1 MAPSSA
7 FVAGPALPLR
17 RAPGV
22 SVTSVAPRRPAGVAA
37 PRMMADKKGG
47 LFGIKMPSMPFGGDK
62 NKAAA
67 KADTAAK
74 KTKAAVNQFQANAA
88 TAAKKTA
95 EAPKKVVGAPK
106 LAVEKVEEAFMELQP
121 GDAGYVEPKAKST
134 AAQAVSSAK
143 SAASDVGSAAKS
155 AGSAIKAATPSNVKK
170 AVGKAAD
177 AVEDAADSVVEAAKK
192 PAKRGAALLREDFLK
207 SAPERIGVGR
217 QDLTEVAPPTYG
229 EPGYV
234 RGGWRRGWTARVGSG
249 SRGGGWGRRGR
260 VDGYRCGRRR
270 GVSVDFRAEA
280 EMPRQSSVECVRVR
294 AVFDRSPGWCLGGW
308 TTRHHVGKVGM
319 DTAPNSWVSFASLG
333 GRLTVWLLLAVC
345 SALFLLYLRSP
356 LPLVLALV
364 WCFFVRYKYSAYE
377 TAKQSTLGISSFS
390 DDANAAE
397 KVGGLAALKKAALE
411 AKKGAT
417 AAELKAKAVRME
429 KAVLKAAANEE
440 KKDVLPSYLL
450 PLPEDTPRKYG
461 TWKNY

>member
-47 LFGIKMPSMPFGGDK
+47 LFGIQMPSMPFGGDK
-62 NKAAA
+62 KKAAA

-95 EAPKKVVGAPK
+95 EAPKKVAGAPK
-106 LAVEKVEEAFMELQP
+106 QAVQKVEEAFMDLQP

-155 AGSAIKAATPSNVKK
+155 AGSAIKAATPSSVKK
-170 AVGKAAD
+170 AAGKAAD
-177 AVEDAADSVVEAAKK
+177 AVEDAADSVVAAAKK
-192 PAKRGAALLREDFLK
+192 PAKRGAALLREDLLK

-217 QDLTEVAPPTYG
+217 QDQTELAPPTYG

-234 RGGWRRGWTARVGSG
+234 GGGLRRGWTLRARVGCG
-249 SRGGGWGRRGR
+249 SLVGGWGRRGR
-260 VDGYRCGRRR
+260 VDGYRWGRRQ
-270 GVSVDFRAEA
+270 GVLVNFHGEA
-280 EMPRQSSVECVRVR
+280 QMPSHHPVERVRVS
-294 AVFDRSPGWCLGGW
+294 AVFDRSPGWCPGGW
-308 TTRHHVGKVGM
+308 ATRHDVGKVGM
-319 DTAPNSWVSFASLG
+319 DTAPNSWVSSASLG
-333 GRLTVWLLLAVC
+333 GRLTLFGTCWRYSLLFFF
-345 SALFLLYLRSP
+345 SSTHDLFGHSCWYLFDVFSSGTSTRPTRRPSSRRWAS
-356 LPLVLALV
+356 LPFLTMPT
-364 WCFFVRYKYSAYE
+364 RPPR
-377 TAKQSTLGISSFS
+377 
-390 DDANAAE
+390 
-397 KVGGLAALKKAALE
+397 LAAW
-411 AKKGAT
+411 
-417 AAELKAKAVRME
+417 R
-429 KAVLKAAANEE
+429 
-440 KKDVLPSYLL
+440 
-450 PLPEDTPRKYG
+450 R
-461 TWKNY
+461 